1 MSHRLLLGLCVL
13 AAACGDEVTGDGT
26 PDAGGGTVTAT
37 FTSLYAD
44 YFSECGQ
51 CHAPGAPGAGAPGI
65 EMTLNFSTKAAAY
78 TSIKSGMATG
88 LDGNQMDCNGVPF
101 VGANASSSLILAV
114 LDQPTR
120 QAFDLTSHPN
130 CDVDAITDET
140 VKVGSPPSAAFIT
153 ALKGWLNAGAPN
165 N

>member
-1 MSHRLLLGLCVL
+1 MSHRLLLGFCVL
-13 AAACGDEVTGDGT
+13 FAACGDEMTGGDT
-26 PDAGGGTVTAT
+26 PDAGGTVTAT

-44 YFSECGQ
+44 YFSECGR

-65 EMTLNFSTKAAAY
+65 EMTLNFSSKATAY
-78 TSIKSGMATG
+78 TTIKTGMAAG

-101 VGANASSSLILAV
+101 VNAMASRSLILAV

-140 VKVGSPPSAAFIT
+140 VKVGSPPSAAFVL
-153 ALKGWLNAGAPN
+153 ALKDWLNAGAPN